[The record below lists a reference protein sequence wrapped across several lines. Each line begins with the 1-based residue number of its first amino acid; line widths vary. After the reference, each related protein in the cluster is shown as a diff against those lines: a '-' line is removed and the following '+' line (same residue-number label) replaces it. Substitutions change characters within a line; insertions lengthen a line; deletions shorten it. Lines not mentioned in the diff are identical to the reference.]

1 LAITFCIYTL
11 QVYIIFYLWILS
23 LYSTYLFFLILF
35 LYAGS
40 FLSIQ
45 YLLESWVIFL
55 SGYYKEY
62 IVSKIEKNYIFIEVP
77 YKLLLTISTIGIT
90 VVNTI
95 YEYYLIWIILITPS
109 PNELNTKKNF
119 TLISKPYKGVNYTDS
134 IKYFNFFQI
143 YNFIKNIILSI
154 LISLTYIF
162 YTIYFFQIQFIKQV
176 AIWLIIGFLFYW
188 LISGFNFFIKHYQF
202 SKFTSQIQ
210 RFWKRT
216 NTCFWLIEGFLI
228 LIFFYYFLNSSQEPL
243 YMYDY
248 SALNQEYLISL
259 TSIYVTS
266 VILAFVIYLVYI
278 ILLQLNFNNWDQQA
292 LYLLIISSYI
302 FFIFFL
308 ETYQFY
314 YLLNSFTE
322 KTWVFSEEINVWI
335 LAQES
340 ASIRCKHYYLMVYLI
355 AKYWHFLFIFLS
367 WVFFMAKN
375 IEKKQTNYILL
386 GSNLQNLI
394 LLFILNLSCYA
405 QWLKWFYRRFYDI
418 PYKWFFTN
426 LGYNSLVG
434 FFKEMYIILTNLLQ
448 LEFLLTNY
456 SNCFFMSLNFW
467 SSDSLFLW
475 NLI

>member
-1 LAITFCIYTL
+1 MAITFCIYTL

-292 LYLLIISSYI
+292 LYLLIRPLCLCTQAFHLANFNNLNKY
-302 FFIFFL
+302 FL
-308 ETYQFY
+308 
-314 YLLNSFTE
+314 
-322 KTWVFSEEINVWI
+322 
-335 LAQES
+335 
-340 ASIRCKHYYLMVYLI
+340 C
-355 AKYWHFLFIFLS
+355 
-367 WVFFMAKN
+367 
-375 IEKKQTNYILL
+375 
-386 GSNLQNLI
+386 
-394 LLFILNLSCYA
+394 
-405 QWLKWFYRRFYDI
+405 
-418 PYKWFFTN
+418 
-426 LGYNSLVG
+426 
-434 FFKEMYIILTNLLQ
+434 
-448 LEFLLTNY
+448 
-456 SNCFFMSLNFW
+456 
-467 SSDSLFLW
+467 
-475 NLI
+475 